1 MFLKKNIT
9 LFFLMVMMIFIH
21 TSCGYKKI
29 NQRENNDYQI
39 IKMEIAGDMRISDVI
54 KNEIS
59 LNSSFDGKEKI
70 RLAINIKKE
79 KNILN
84 KNIKGKIT
92 KYGLTLN
99 ASLLL
104 ENIESKKIVQRDF
117 IRKMSY
123 DVSKIHSDTLRI
135 EIKYTR
141 TLAENISEDIVNFI
155 NLNF

>member
-9 LFFLMVMMIFIH
+9 LFFLMVMIIFIH

-39 IKMEIAGDMRISDVI
+39 IKMEIAGDMRISEVI

-70 RLAINIKKE
+70 QLAINIKKE

-123 DVSKIHSDTLRI
+123 DVSKIYSDTLRI
-135 EIKYTR
+135 EKKYTR

>member
-70 RLAINIKKE
+70 RLTINIKKE

-135 EIKYTR
+135 EKKYTR